1 MNNHNPQDLEAKMHR
16 VLRGLPDRKAPSG
29 LEARILA
36 ELSRRAA
43 LPWWRKS
50 FAYWPS
56 AVRISFL
63 AVSVLAAVLLAS
75 GLVLLGNSS
84 GAHVLSGG
92 FSNAYNWYLLARDIA
107 VSARYRV
114 GSLASSVPSLWL
126 YGGIAALAVGYATLV
141 AFGAATYRVLRPTPS
156 LS

>member
-1 MNNHNPQDLEAKMHR
+1 MHR

-29 LEARILA
+29 LEARILM

-50 FAYWPS
+50 FSHWPS

-63 AVSVLAAVLLAS
+63 ALSVLAAILLGS
-75 GLVLLGNSS
+75 GLVMLGNSN
-84 GAHVLSGG
+84 GAHALSGG

-107 VSARYRV
+107 VSARDRV
-114 GSLASSVPSLWL
+114 AGLAASVPSLWL
-126 YGGIAALAVGYATLV
+126 YGGVVALAAGYASLA
-141 AFGAATYRVLRPTPS
+141 AFGAATYRVLRTS
-156 LS
+156 RSTS

>member
-1 MNNHNPQDLEAKMHR
+1 MNSQNPQDMEAKMHR

-29 LEARILA
+29 LESRILA
-36 ELSRRAA
+36 ELSRRSA

-50 FAYWPS
+50 FAHWPS

-63 AVSVLAAVLLAS
+63 ALCVLAAVVLAS
-75 GLVLLGNSS
+75 GLVMLGKSN

-92 FSNAYNWYLLARDIA
+92 FSNAYGWYLIARDIA
-107 VSARYRV
+107 VSARDRV

-126 YGGIAALAVGYATLV
+126 YGGIAVLAAGYAALA
-141 AFGAATYRVLRPTPS
+141 AFGAVTYRVLSSNR
-156 LS
+156 